1 MVGHIANML
10 TPRFNISFNNSN
22 IRYPIMEQ
30 TANYLNSILTQE
42 EKILIEQSIKNP
54 KLRETMRSITNYQK
68 TAVRAI
74 ITKKVVDE
82 FLNNGVMQFGNTV
95 ESFRIHVLEYLDHF
109 VELRDENPQKCI
121 MKVLWHCIQCAIHQ
135 VNPG

>member
-1 MVGHIANML
+1 MFSHIANML

-30 TANYLNSILTQE
+30 TAHYLDTILTEE
-42 EKILIEQSIKNP
+42 EKALIEESIKNP
-54 KLRETMRSITNYQK
+54 QLRETMRSITNYQK
-68 TAVRAI
+68 TGVRAS

-82 FLNNGVMQFGNTV
+82 FLNNGVKQFGTTV
-95 ESFRIHVLEYLDHF
+95 ESFRIHVLEYLEHF

-121 MKVLWHCIQCAIHQ
+121 MKVLWHCVQCAIHQ
-135 VNPG
+135 VDPR